1 MKLLNSEMG
10 KFALFKNRI
19 GYGVAY
25 CDNSNV
31 RACDY
36 DPLGNYVRKR
46 PH

>member
-19 GYGVAY
+19 GCGVAY

-31 RACDY
+31 RVCNY
-36 DPLGNYVRKR
+36 DPPGIYLGKR